1 MHLFP
6 DFEPDDNRR
15 PDILIR
21 NPYGSSRQIIIDV
34 AVTVIDSTTRTN
46 DDKPDQPVVARR
58 KQKTRKY
65 RPTAIANG
73 LDFHAPSF
81 SYAAEWTWLSKIFF
95 FNVGKRCEGSRATER
110 PSERNNITRM

>member
-1 MHLFP
+1 MSLFS

-21 NPYGSSRQIIIDV
+21 NPYGGGKQIIIDV
-34 AVTVIDSTTRTN
+34 ALTGIDGTTRTN
-46 DDKPDQPVVARR
+46 DDKPDQPIVARR

-73 LDFHAPSF
+73 LDFRAASF
-81 SYAAEWTWLSKIFF
+81 SYAGQMDVVIKNLLLEQI
-95 FNVGKRCEGSRATER
+95 R
-110 PSERNNITRM
+110 P